1 LGYTE
6 KLNQKIYNKEEAKKI
21 LNDLGYID
29 SNNDGLLEK
38 TTTTGKGKKA
48 VSTTAQLEL
57 TLVVPAVNE
66 LSQLAQNIKVNLE
79 SIGIKTNVTIVP
91 LQDIYKDYLKERK
104 YDAILFGEAYGLI
117 PDLYLF

>member
-6 KLNQKIYNKEEAKKI
+6 KLNQKIYNKKEAKKI

-79 SIGIKTNVTIVP
+79 SIGIKTNVTIIP